1 MPSEKR
7 FTVTKI
13 GSESFPKEPSG
24 LASNRWFFL
33 AEFSDFNPFKKNF
46 CDVRPNFNAWNDTEE
61 MEPSR
66 QPPSMFSGNGSNLQA
81 KKGYKN
87 LSEEDHEVS
96 NSSVMSPGLPKKC
109 LNILRSPAKRKKTE
123 TDNHELTSF
132 VQNGACR
139 DDLHDN
145 KVDDEMDEINLLDGY
160 SEPDRYDKDKS
171 WQIKMFTLT

>member
-1 MPSEKR
+1 MW
-7 FTVTKI
+7 
-13 GSESFPKEPSG
+13 GH
-24 LASNRWFFL
+24 
-33 AEFSDFNPFKKNF
+33 
-46 CDVRPNFNAWNDTEE
+46 AWIDAEE

-66 QPPSMFSGNGSNLQA
+66 QPPSMFSGKGNNLQA

-87 LSEEDHEVS
+87 LSEEDHKVS

-123 TDNHELTSF
+123 PDNHELTSF

-139 DDLHDN
+139 DDLHDS

-160 SEPDRYDKDKS
+160 SEPDRYDKDKL
-171 WQIKMFTLT
+171 WQIKMFTLTYTVF